1 MRSALFPLL
10 RALGVSALVVITA
23 PVSSIYAQGPDY
35 SQDQKPKSQEKKEP
49 QISDAERQLLNKI
62 NSAPDNTARLQAAT
76 EYAKKYPKSTMRP
89 NVIKYVAGEI
99 ARVQD
104 PAQQVTLAES
114 FVAIFTGPGEAD
126 LINPLLIDVYNKAGR
141 HDDAFRVAAAQL
153 QKSPNDVALLTQMTI
168 IGIDQARNRNPK
180 FVPQSVKYGALAIEL
195 IETNKKPESLD
206 AAAWAEYQSRWLPT
220 LYQYLGLVSLMS
232 NEKEEARARLRKA
245 SEINAN
251 DPYNYMYLG
260 ILANQEYQELAE
272 EHKKVG
278 TGPLKEE
285 SLKAAQA
292 KMDEVIDLY
301 ARFVALSEGNAQL
314 QTARDQVMGDLTSY
328 YQYRHGGSKEG
339 LDQLIAKYK
348 KQP

>member
-1 MRSALFPLL
+1 MRSALITLL
-10 RALGVSALVVITA
+10 RALGASALVIMA
-23 PVSSIYAQGPDY
+23 ASVSSLYAQSPDY

-49 QISDAERQLLNKI
+49 QISEGERKLLDKI
-62 NSAPDNTARLQAAT
+62 NSAADGTAKLQAAA
-76 EYAKKYPKSTMRP
+76 EYAKKYPKSSMRS
-89 NVIKYVAGEI
+89 NVIKHVAGEI

-104 PAQQVTLAES
+104 PAQQVALAEN
-114 FVAIFTGPGEAD
+114 FVTIFAGPGETD

-141 HDDAFRVAAAQL
+141 FDDAFRVAAAQL

-168 IGIDQARNRNPK
+168 IGVDQARNRNPK
-180 FVPQSVKYGALAIEL
+180 FVPQSLKYGALAIEL
-195 IETNKKPESLD
+195 IETNKKPESME
-206 AAAWAEYQSRWLPT
+206 AAAWTEYQTRWLPT

-260 ILANQEYQELAE
+260 ILANQEYQQLAE

-278 TGPLKEE
+278 SGPLKEE
-285 SLKAAQA
+285 SLKVAQA

-314 QTARDQVMGDLTSY
+314 KTARDQVMGDLTSY